1 MDKFLPLLLCLLF
14 LQPFSTEE
22 SRIISDDVVLDY
34 DLIAEVFGEDIKQEW
49 QDKKPRNPENE
60 TVTTSKPDPE
70 KETVDESSNQSS
82 TVSAIATVATS
93 TTTTSN
99 KGFSGPYISA
109 LPCALFPFLFRQF
122 FD

>member
-60 TVTTSKPDPE
+60 TVTTSTPDPE
-70 KETVDESSNQSS
+70 TVNNSSNQSS

>member
-60 TVTTSKPDPE
+60 TVTTSTPDPE
-70 KETVDESSNQSS
+70 KETVDESSNASS
-82 TVSAIATVATS
+82 TIATVATS

-122 FD
+122 L